1 MNMNMSQ
8 KNIHI
13 VRFSKIIAITLACV
27 MIIVPLVSCGKSSSH
42 QTNSN
47 QQTDSTQSSQK
58 TETTSDLRYT
68 PDPNKPAYLLDP
80 KEDTTLTWYVNADWW
95 NTDYG
100 NDPVTRTLKEKLKLN
115 IEFST
120 GDDTKLNSLFSSGDL
135 PDLVTIFNT
144 QSAIAKKASTWALP
158 LNDLADKYDPYFYK
172 VADRQTLSW
181 HQLEDGKTYGYPSY
195 SNTVSDYEEGWLQ
208 PTDFFVI
215 REDIYKA
222 IGEPSMS
229 TEEEFLNALRKIKE
243 QFPDVLPLGM
253 RSFAGG
259 STGSM
264 GNKFQDFL
272 GVPISNEDGTYYDRN
287 LDPEYLRWIRI
298 FNKAYREGLISDD
311 TFADDNTAFEE
322 KVASG
327 RYATMFIS
335 GTPQLSGALQKNI
348 AADPARKYIAIDGP
362 KSSLGNEPTLSQSGI
377 SGWTITFISKNCT
390 DPAKAIQLFTYLI
403 SDEGQCLYYYGVQG
417 ETFDIDEN
425 GKYYILPELIEERN
439 NNPDN
444 YKKVYRLGEF
454 CLFGHDRFAAIH
466 GQDTTNDATRQ
477 MVEWGKGKVKPQFLL
492 ENINPAEG
500 TTEARNLSNISAQ
513 WATTLV
519 TLLRAPDDATFDQ
532 ALEDYKTF
540 LKNNGWDDIVK
551 VFNENMKANAEKLN
565 LN

>member
-1 MNMNMSQ
+1 MSQ
-8 KNIHI
+8 KNIHN
-13 VRFSKIIAITLACV
+13 VRFSKIIAIIVVCV
-27 MIIVPLVSCGKSSSH
+27 MLSIPFVSC
-42 QTNSN
+42 SN
-47 QQTDSTQSSQK
+47 NPSQQVDGTPSPQK
-58 TETTSDLRYT
+58 TEPASDARYI
-68 PDPNKPAYLLDP
+68 PDPEKPAYQLDP

-95 NTDYG
+95 NTDFG
-100 NDPVTRTLKEKLKLN
+100 NDPVTRTIKEKLKVN
-115 IEFST
+115 IEFTT
-120 GDDTKLNSLFSSGDL
+120 GDDTKLNSLFGSGEL
-135 PDLVTIFNT
+135 PDIVTVFDT
-144 QSAIAKKASTWALP
+144 QSVTAKKAASWALP
-158 LNDLADKYDPYFYK
+158 LNDLADQYDPYFYK
-172 VADRQTLSW
+172 VADPQTLSW

-195 SNTVSDYEEGWLQ
+195 SNTVEDYEAGWLQ

-222 IGEPSMS
+222 IGEPGMA

-272 GVPISNEDGTYYDRN
+272 GVPLSNEDGTYYDRN
-287 LDPEYLRWIRI
+287 LDPEYLRWIGT

-322 KVASG
+322 KVAGG
-327 RYATMFIS
+327 RYAAMFIS
-335 GTPQLSGALQKNI
+335 GAPQLSGALQKNI
-348 AADPARKYIAIDGP
+348 AADPVCKYIAVDGP

-377 SGWTITFISKNCT
+377 SGWTITFISKNCK

-417 ETFDIDEN
+417 ETFEIDGN
-425 GKYYILPELIEERN
+425 GKYTILPEVLKERDT
-439 NNPDN
+439 NPDN

-454 CLFGHDRFAAIH
+454 CLFGHDSFPALH
-466 GQDTTNDATRQ
+466 GKDTSIEATRQ

-500 TTEARNLSNISAQ
+500 TAEARNLTNINAQ
-513 WATTLV
+513 WATTLA
-519 TLLRAPDDATFDQ
+519 TLLRAPDDAAFDQ
-532 ALEDYKTF
+532 TLEEYKTF
-540 LKNNGWDDIVK
+540 LKNTGWDEIVK
-551 VFNENMKANAEKLN
+551 GFNEKMKANAEKLK